1 MWKDIFKKDNL
12 QTHIQTHFLVK
23 NVDGSTNMIVEYI
36 CSFCIQT
43 FRTRS
48 KEDLLKHFET
58 DLACNINCQQLCQE
72 VTEYPDGVVPVSRN
86 QNQINAEIIFTQVVD
101 AESTPSEVFAE
112 IVDNNS
118 EIILVDNDADL
129 KVLIIEEPVDYI

>member
-1 MWKDIFKKDNL
+1 M
-12 QTHIQTHFLVK
+12 
-23 NVDGSTNMIVEYI
+23 
-36 CSFCIQT
+36 
-43 FRTRS
+43 
-48 KEDLLKHFET
+48 KHFET
-58 DLACNINCQQLCQE
+58 DLACNINCQEQLCQE

-86 QNQINAEIIFTQVVD
+86 QNQINPEIIFTQVVD

-118 EIILVDNDADL
+118 EIILVDNDADQ